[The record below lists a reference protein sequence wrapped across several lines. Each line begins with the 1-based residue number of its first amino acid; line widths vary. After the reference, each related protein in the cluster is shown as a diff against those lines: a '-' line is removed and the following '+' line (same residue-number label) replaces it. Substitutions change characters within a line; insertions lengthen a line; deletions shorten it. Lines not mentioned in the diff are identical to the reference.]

1 LEPAVQLAE
10 RELRLLLRLLIL
22 IFFGWML
29 LLLLQKLSRSSEL
42 S

>member
-10 RELRLLLRLLIL
+10 RELLLLPRLLIL

-29 LLLLQKLSRSSEL
+29 LLEKLSRSSEL